1 MKIKLT
7 KKQTLA
13 VGAAFC
19 LTALLGVGAVYWKY
33 SKMVPVSVP
42 EIHWPRISDNDLMPP
57 QPPPP
62 LYHYPTGPISMA
74 VMKDRGCVADG
85 LLSGYGND
93 TNAEVAM
100 IQRSNCVYLH
110 RALETWGNPPD
121 FNKAAEIMQKINK
134 PGLIYGMF
142 IAEDLKTNADYS
154 YTDSEGDTKQF
165 DFRDMCR
172 NGSQNAWGEHTCK
185 PDLDSRKYRDYVT
198 YIMEQGID
206 LGIQSFMF
214 GQIYYQDDPNLAK
227 SKLPELLKMVRAYA
241 KKKGVQ
247 IVIGAQTGDITD
259 ENYLKQFDY
268 IEGGVGIGDN
278 GTIENGPCWSQL
290 SSCWA
295 LLWNPLFSSR
305 ANNVF
310 LALDWS
316 GLQFDDMSSFARMD
330 KSTRAALLKKLYTYF
345 TSKNMGFMM
354 PMMATLNKSNGG
366 CYGPSK
372 GFYSASDQYG
382 CGDEGTIN
390 SILAQSPD

>member
-7 KKQTLA
+7 KKRITA
-13 VGAAFC
+13 VGAAFV
-19 LTALLGVGAVYWKY
+19 LTVVLGIGAYYWKHN
-33 SKMVPVSVP
+33 KTTPVAVPP
-42 EIHWPRISDNDLMPP
+42 IRWPGISDNDLMPP

-62 LYHYPTGPISMA
+62 LYHYPTGPISMR

-85 LLSGYGND
+85 LLSGYGKD
-93 TNAEVAM
+93 TDAEAAM
-100 IQRSNCVYLH
+100 IQRSDCAYLH

-121 FNKAAEIMQKINK
+121 FNKAAEIMQKVNK

-142 IAEDLKTNADYS
+142 IAEDLKINAN
-154 YTDSEGDTKQF
+154 YTYVDSGGNTKQF

-227 SKLPELLKMVRAYA
+227 SKLPEVLKTVRAYA

-247 IVIGAQTGDITD
+247 IVIGAQTGNITD
-259 ENYLKQFDY
+259 ENYLQQFDY
-268 IEGGVGIGDN
+268 IEGGVGIGDS
-278 GTIENGPCWSQL
+278 GTIESGPCWSQL

-295 LLWNPLFSSR
+295 LLWNQQYVSK
-305 ANNVF
+305 AKNVF

-330 KSTRAALLKKLYTYF
+330 KDQRASVLQKLYTYF

-354 PMMATLNKSNGG
+354 PMMATLNQQNGG
-366 CYGPSK
+366 CYGPK
-372 GFYSASDQYG
+372 EGFYSASDKYS
-382 CGDEGTIN
+382 CDDEGTIN
-390 SILAQSPD
+390 SILSKGPS